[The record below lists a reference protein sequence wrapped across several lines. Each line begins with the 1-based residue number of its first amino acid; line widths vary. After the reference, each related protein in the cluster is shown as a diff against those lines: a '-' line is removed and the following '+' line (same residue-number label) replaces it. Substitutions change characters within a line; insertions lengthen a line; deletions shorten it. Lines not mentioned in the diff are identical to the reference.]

1 MLLTSQSYK
10 YVFLIW
16 LTAAASGVFKSAS
29 LKIALRSLSCVP
41 KKNLSITVLKECLH
55 KSFNLLNWNLNYK
68 LPNSLVRTKSAIRQK
83 ELYLLQAKLLK
94 RCLTQRCLVLVLLLL
109 QVSLDTFTL
118 RQEGDIFDA
127 LYFDENNSLHFSV
140 MVNKLRRLMEKTF
153 LTARWKLVLSLL
165 RMSRMR
171 RLGMMTRLK

>member
-83 ELYLLQAKLLK
+83 ELYFIICIISCTLIFMWMESLNPISDVGISPAGIKMQLNSSFAKFSSYETFFL
-94 RCLTQRCLVLVLLLL
+94 LVLKK
-109 QVSLDTFTL
+109 
-118 RQEGDIFDA
+118 
-127 LYFDENNSLHFSV
+127 NNYILF
-140 MVNKLRRLMEKTF
+140 
-153 LTARWKLVLSLL
+153 
-165 RMSRMR
+165 
-171 RLGMMTRLK
+171 